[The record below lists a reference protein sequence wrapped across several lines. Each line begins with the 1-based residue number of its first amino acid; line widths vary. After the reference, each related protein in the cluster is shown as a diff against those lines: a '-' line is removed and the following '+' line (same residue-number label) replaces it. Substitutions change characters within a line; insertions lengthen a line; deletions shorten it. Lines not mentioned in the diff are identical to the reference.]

1 VSKWKQE
8 TFKLKKKH
16 KWTAKPGHRIFV
28 AGRGAVRFDIPQK
41 WILKPDDD
49 SIKFYDL
56 EPPDDNIRLE
66 CSFNQLPQADWDS
79 FPLETLMPAV
89 SEDDPRPILS
99 RGELIKINRKDLRLV
114 WVESSFQD
122 PAEDRLAYTRAMIG
136 LGGNVQCLIT
146 IDFWTEH
153 RKLAESVWNNVIDS
167 LKLGVY
173 ILDPTTGTPL
183 APHLN

>member
-1 VSKWKQE
+1 VSKWKKE

-16 KWTAKPGHRIFV
+16 KWAAKPGHRIFV
-28 AGRGAVRFDIPQK
+28 VGRGAVRFDIPQS
-41 WILKPDDD
+41 WVLKPDED

-66 CSFNQLPQADWDS
+66 CSFNQLPAADWDS
-79 FPLETLMPAV
+79 FPLETLMPQV
-89 SEDDPRPILS
+89 LEDDHRGILS
-99 RGELIKINRKDLRLV
+99 RGEVISLKRKDLRLV
-114 WVESSFQD
+114 WMESSFQD
-122 PAEDRLAYTRAMIG
+122 PGENRLAYTRAMIG

-146 IDFWTEH
+146 IDFWPEH
-153 RKLAESVWNNVIDS
+153 RKIAESVWNDVIDS

-183 APHLN
+183 TPDLN